1 MSYYIQCVFSISI
14 TSPYRYKFNKKN
26 LNIYTTFIR
35 NNSTK
40 LSNYLSLTKFTQ
52 IPGAFSK
59 KQYDAIVNKCNL
71 NPKNHLM
78 EHFPHPVSPS
88 NVLWIRILWL
98 QQTHKEVESTKLILV
113 QVPSTTFLMKMV
125 IGSNT
130 SFSSFTKRL
139 QKT

>member
-1 MSYYIQCVFSISI
+1 MPMSYYVQCVFSISI

-59 KQYDAIVNKCNL
+59 KTV
-71 NPKNHLM
+71 
-78 EHFPHPVSPS
+78 
-88 NVLWIRILWL
+88 
-98 QQTHKEVESTKLILV
+98 
-113 QVPSTTFLMKMV
+113 
-125 IGSNT
+125 
-130 SFSSFTKRL
+130 
-139 QKT
+139 